1 MVQSATPRGSRRAER
16 VRRRRL
22 RRFAAIPRALVILGL
37 ATVTIVAPLTG
48 FVQAQKPGLMTAHV
62 LSVGG
67 GSKSWAESPN
77 KLASGDLETG
87 LIPDPAANTR
97 ARILSADPQCQFSN
111 VGSGNKGSEL
121 MANEGAILFPLERG
135 TFQQTSPF
143 GERIHPISG
152 IRKLHT
158 GTDFAA
164 PAGTTIH
171 AMTDGEV
178 VFVGPLGGGGNA
190 VRVKH
195 LINGKIVYSQYKH
208 MLNGSFRVAVGQKV
222 KAGDPLGSVG
232 STGNSTGN
240 HLHFEIMP
248 DQEENYIDA
257 VPWLESHNFRYIGQK
272 CN

>member
-37 ATVTIVAPLTG
+37 AAVTIVAPLTG

-62 LSVGG
+62 LSVGDG
-67 GSKSWAESPN
+67 TKSWAESPN

-195 LINGKIVYSQYKH
+195 SINGKIVYSQYKH

-257 VPWLESHNFRYIGQK
+257 VPWLESHNFRYLGQK

>member
-48 FVQAQKPGLMTAHV
+48 FVQANKPGSLTAHI
-62 LSVGG
+62 LSVQGAG
-67 GSKSWAESPN
+67 HSWAES
-77 KLASGDLETG
+77 ASSLSASDSGKG
-87 LIPDPAANTR
+87 LIPVPAAGTR
-97 ARILSADPQCQFSN
+97 ARILNSDPQCQFSN
-111 VGSGNKGSEL
+111 VGSGNKGSET
-121 MANEGAILFPLERG
+121 MSTEGAILFPLERG
-135 TFQQTSPF
+135 IFQQTSPF
-143 GERIHPISG
+143 GDRVHPISG
-152 IRKLHT
+152 IRSRHS

-164 PAGTTIH
+164 PGGTPIH
-171 AMTDGEV
+171 ALTDGEV

-195 LINGKIVYSQYKH
+195 NIEGKTVFSQYKH
-208 MLNGSFRVAVGQKV
+208 MLDGSFAVKVGQQV
-222 KAGDPLGSVG
+222 KAGDQLGAVG
-232 STGNSTGN
+232 STGDSTGN

-248 DQEENYIDA
+248 DREENFVDP
-257 VPWLESHNFRYIGQK
+257 VPWLEAHHFRYLGQK